1 MRLLLLILLVACLI
15 AGNQASPPEFTDPVC
30 AVRTTGPTCPDG
42 RCRPAPRRRRAP
54 RLAARLTLQ
63 PRSQLG

>member
-1 MRLLLLILLVACLI
+1 MRLFLLILCVVCLVVA
-15 AGNQASPPEFTDPVC
+15 AQAAPTHENTEVC
-30 AVRTTGPTCPDG
+30 AVRGTSPDCPTG

>member
-1 MRLLLLILLVACLI
+1 MRLLLLILFVACLV
-15 AGNQASPPEFTDPVC
+15 AGTQASPPDFPDPVC

-54 RLAARLTLQ
+54 RVVARLTLQ
-63 PRSQLG
+63 PCSQLG